1 MNLEE
6 LLNEGKIERVEKTE
20 FSIELAEKDLEFA
33 KNGMLTGNYDRV
45 MAVAYESVLRAAK
58 RLMNF
63 LGYRAIGKEHHK
75 HTFEFLMEINI
86 NQELVEYF
94 DNIRKK
100 RNDFVYRD
108 VVNISKEEA
117 EEIIQKAKEFVHKI
131 RTFVH
136 KIRTE
141 KGGKLKGV

>member
-1 MNLEE
+1 MNFER
-6 LLNEGKIERVEKTE
+6 LLSKGEIEKVEKTE
-20 FSIELAEKDLEFA
+20 FDSKSAEKDLEFA
-33 KNGMLTGNYDRV
+33 KKGLETKNYDRV
-45 MAVAYESVLRAAK
+45 MTIAYESVLRVSN

-75 HTFEFLMEINI
+75 NIFKFLIEAGID
-86 NQELVEYF
+86 EDLVNYF

-100 RNDFVYRD
+100 RNDFIYRD
-108 VVNISKEEA
+108 IVNVSKEEV
-117 EEIIQKAKEFVHKI
+117 EEIIKKAEDFVHKI

-141 KGGKLKGV
+141 QKEEK